1 MKNMSKVSIV
11 LPCYNGEKYLRES
24 INSMIKQTY
33 KDWELIIVDDCSTDK
48 TLEIANEYMQ
58 NDSRIKVIHNES
70 NCKLPRSLNIGF
82 ENATG
87 EFLSWTSDD
96 NIYYPQAIQTMVD
109 ALEREQRYCCVRA
122 DMDIIDKDGNEIENL
137 AIFDNTEMFRYNC
150 FGACF
155 LYRRCVQDE
164 IGLYNTDFFGVEDY
178 EYWLRI
184 MTHFGDILSVD
195 QTLYQYRRH
204 SASLSETRRK
214 MVRQQLNR
222 MRLQFIDLI
231 LDKLRDKPNELCGL
245 YIEMKHTIALPS
257 ELIKKFEQIIPE
269 IRGIECYRDE
279 PAIIFGAGTLGIQT
293 EKVLK
298 EKVHFFV
305 DNDKEKWGHLLANKG
320 ILSLDEM
327 LRRRKSDQIII
338 AVGIDRVYEMM
349 VHLWRLGV
357 HKFSVAQE
365 ILWLYEK

>member
-1 MKNMSKVSIV
+1 MSKVSIV

-24 INSMIKQTY
+24 INSIIKQTY

-109 ALEREQRYCCVRA
+109 ALEREQRYYCVRA
-122 DMDIIDKDGNEIENL
+122 DMDIIDNDGNVIENL
-137 AIFDNTEMFRYNC
+137 AVFDNAEMFRYNC

-155 LYRRCVQDE
+155 LYRRCVQEE

-178 EYWLRI
+178 EYWLRM
-184 MTHFGDILSVD
+184 MTRFGDILSID
-195 QTLYQYRRH
+195 KTLYQYRRH
-204 SASLSETRRK
+204 SASLSETRRR

-222 MRLQFIDLI
+222 MRLQFIDSI
-231 LDKLRDKPNELCGL
+231 LEKLRDKPNELCGL

-349 VHLWRLGV
+349 VQLWRLGV

>member
-1 MKNMSKVSIV
+1 
-11 LPCYNGEKYLRES
+11 
-24 INSMIKQTY
+24 
-33 KDWELIIVDDCSTDK
+33 
-48 TLEIANEYMQ
+48 
-58 NDSRIKVIHNES
+58 
-70 NCKLPRSLNIGF
+70 
-82 ENATG
+82 
-87 EFLSWTSDD
+87 
-96 NIYYPQAIQTMVD
+96 
-109 ALEREQRYCCVRA
+109 
-122 DMDIIDKDGNEIENL
+122 
-137 AIFDNTEMFRYNC
+137 MFRYNC

-204 SASLSETRRK
+204 SVSLSETRRK

-338 AVGIDRVYEMM
+338 AVGTDRVYEMM
-349 VHLWRLGV
+349 VQLWRLGI

>member
-1 MKNMSKVSIV
+1 MSKVSIV

-24 INSMIKQTY
+24 INSVRKQTY

-109 ALEREQRYCCVRA
+109 ALEREQRYYCVRA
-122 DMDIIDKDGNEIENL
+122 DMDIIDNDGNVIENL
-137 AIFDNTEMFRYNC
+137 AVFDNAEMFRYNC

-155 LYRRCVQDE
+155 LYRRCVQEE

-178 EYWLRI
+178 EYWLRM
-184 MTHFGDILSVD
+184 MTRFGDILSVD